1 MTLGTQTFTH
11 RNIKMNDQFFNGS
24 GSRFNARFGSG
35 EEITAKQLND
45 LAGGVQAG
53 LPMPYLGEGP
63 SVSFTPGGAVITQS
77 SQLPLPPV
85 IDYPFRITA
94 FVTQGSDPDYFLCT
108 PGTLNSLCPGYDG
121 NNGTSLTELPRP
133 EIPLVFDSTGD
144 GGVSYIYLSAGPNET
159 NTYTFPDNNF
169 YANGYPDVSSYSSV
183 QTDDDDFGNVML
195 AKITRIVENG
205 VASCKIDQY
214 VQSSLWS
221 ERRKY
226 SEPDTATY
234 YFWRA

>member
-1 MTLGTQTFTH
+1 
-11 RNIKMNDQFFNGS
+11 MNDQGFNGS

-45 LAGGVQAG
+45 LAAGVQAG

-63 SVSFTPGGAVITQS
+63 SISFTPGGAIITQNVNS
-77 SQLPLPPV
+77 PLQPV
-85 IDYPFRITA
+85 IDYPFRIDA
-94 FVTQGSDPDYFLCT
+94 YVTQGSDPDYFTIT

-121 NNGTSLTELPRP
+121 INGTSLTELPRP
-133 EIPLVFDSTGD
+133 EIPLHFDTTSD
-144 GGVSYIYLSAGPNET
+144 GGVSYIYLSAGPDGT

-169 YANGYPDVSSYSSV
+169 YADGYPDVASYSTLQS
-183 QTDDDDFGNVML
+183 DDDDYGVVLL
-195 AKITRIVENG
+195 AKITRIVTDG
-205 VASCKIDQY
+205 VASVQIDPY
-214 VQSSLWS
+214 VQSSLWG
-221 ERRKY
+221 ERRKF